1 MRSMFD
7 MGLLERLRF
16 LTMKAEQAVKRTED
30 IKEFRQFLVSPEAMD
45 LFDATTLRI
54 QVVGEMLKQIDDM
67 TGGRILCPCYPEIPW
82 RSVFDMRN
90 FISHEYCMVDPEEI
104 FNVVKEDLPYLIE
117 TLHRII
123 ADFEAGIHSEI
134 PPRQYTS
141 LLKRASLAHAG
152 KALFFFNFETIK
164 FYLLSFK
171 CVSYQNAIPT
181 RRPKLLKPS
190 TLYVKRSPLFVP

>member
-117 TLHRII
+117 ALHRII

-134 PPRQYTS
+134 PPR
-141 LLKRASLAHAG
+141 
-152 KALFFFNFETIK
+152 
-164 FYLLSFK
+164 
-171 CVSYQNAIPT
+171 
-181 RRPKLLKPS
+181 
-190 TLYVKRSPLFVP
+190 

>member
-1 MRSMFD
+1 MRSMSD

-16 LTMKAEQAVKRTED
+16 LTMKAEQAVNRTKD

-82 RSVFDMRN
+82 RSVFGMRN

-134 PPRQYTS
+134 PPR
-141 LLKRASLAHAG
+141 
-152 KALFFFNFETIK
+152 
-164 FYLLSFK
+164 
-171 CVSYQNAIPT
+171 
-181 RRPKLLKPS
+181 
-190 TLYVKRSPLFVP
+190 

>member
-1 MRSMFD
+1 MRSMSD

-16 LTMKAEQAVKRTED
+16 LTMKAEQAVNRTED

-67 TGGRILCPCYPEIPW
+67 TGGRILCSCYPEIPW
-82 RSVFDMRN
+82 RSVFGMRN

-134 PPRQYTS
+134 PPR
-141 LLKRASLAHAG
+141 
-152 KALFFFNFETIK
+152 
-164 FYLLSFK
+164 
-171 CVSYQNAIPT
+171 
-181 RRPKLLKPS
+181 
-190 TLYVKRSPLFVP
+190 